1 MAESME
7 VESVRIR
14 AEMHSALANERR
26 RHVLSIL
33 EDAETEMSLNELVR
47 EVADRESGNEPGATC
62 DEVEQIRIS
71 LYHRHLP
78 KLADVGLVEHNPGE
92 KTVALASGDET
103 ES

>member
-1 MAESME
+1 MAESMQ
-7 VESVRIR
+7 VGSVRQD
-14 AEMHSALANERR
+14 AEIHSALAHERR

-33 EDAETEMSLNELVR
+33 EDTGAELSLNELVR
-47 EVADRESGNEPGATC
+47 EVANRESGDKPGATC

-92 KTVALASGDET
+92 HTVALASGEND
-103 ES
+103 S

>member
-7 VESVRIR
+7 VGPARPG
-14 AEMHSALANERR
+14 AELHSALAHERR

-33 EDAETEMSLNELVR
+33 EDAEAEMSLNELVR
-47 EVADRESGNEPGATC
+47 EVASRESGDKPGATC

-78 KLADVGLVEHNPGE
+78 KLADVGLVDHNPGE
-92 KTVALASGDET
+92 KTVALANG
-103 ES
+103 ESDS